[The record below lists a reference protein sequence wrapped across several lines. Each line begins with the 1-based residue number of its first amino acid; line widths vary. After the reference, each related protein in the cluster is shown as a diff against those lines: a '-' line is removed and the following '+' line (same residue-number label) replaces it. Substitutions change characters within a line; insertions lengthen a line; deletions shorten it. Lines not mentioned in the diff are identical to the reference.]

1 MARRRRRADIADTGS
16 TVGEAAAAPDVAALY
31 RRIVEGNRYLPI
43 PRAEQSF
50 VGDGDFRAIGAE
62 FLEHFIRHGG
72 LRPDSDVLDF
82 GCGIGRMALPLTQY
96 LSPDA
101 SYVGVDVNRQGLAWC
116 RRRISKIYPNFTFRH
131 IDYNNPLYNPSG
143 KAVPWEHPLPFAAG
157 SFDFVIAT
165 SVFTH
170 LSRHEFKAL
179 AGQLSSLLRPGGRLF
194 ATFFL
199 LDDVSVEA
207 MGRGG
212 ARLTFP
218 DAGARMTA
226 GAVGHPPGSAV
237 AFRRDYV
244 ESILDGNGFSVGKP
258 PLRGTWSGAGG
269 GLTYQDVIVAER
281 RPSGA
286 QGIET
291 ANPAAA
297 ATEGR

>member
-1 MARRRRRADIADTGS
+1 MARRRRKAEIADTGS
-16 TVGEAAAAPDVAALY
+16 AVGEAVAAPDIPALY
-31 RRIVEGNRYLPI
+31 RRVVESNRFLPI
-43 PRAEQSF
+43 PKAEQSF

-72 LRPDSDVLDF
+72 LRPDSDVLDY

-96 LSPDA
+96 LSPGA

-116 RRRISKIYPNFTFRH
+116 RRRISKVYPNFTFRH
-131 IDYNNPLYNPSG
+131 VDYSNPLYNPSG
-143 KAVPWEHPLPFAAG
+143 KASPWEHPLPFAAG

-170 LSRHEFKAL
+170 LSRHDFKSL
-179 AGQLSSLLRPGGRLF
+179 VRQLSSLLRTGGRLF

-244 ESILDGNGFSVGKP
+244 ESILEGNGFSVGKP
-258 PLRGTWSGAGG
+258 LLRGTWSGAGG

-281 RPSGA
+281 RPSGM
-286 QGIET
+286 GTRESDSP
-291 ANPAAA
+291 ANA
-297 ATEGR
+297 ATDGR

>member
-62 FLEHFIRHGG
+62 FLEHFIRPGG

-199 LDDVSVEA
+199 LDDVSAEA

-218 DAGARMTA
+218 DPGGGMTA
-226 GAVGHPPGSAV
+226 GAIGHPPGSAV

-244 ESILDGNGFSVGKP
+244 ESILGGNGFSVGKP
-258 PLRGTWSGAGG
+258 LLRGTWSGAGG